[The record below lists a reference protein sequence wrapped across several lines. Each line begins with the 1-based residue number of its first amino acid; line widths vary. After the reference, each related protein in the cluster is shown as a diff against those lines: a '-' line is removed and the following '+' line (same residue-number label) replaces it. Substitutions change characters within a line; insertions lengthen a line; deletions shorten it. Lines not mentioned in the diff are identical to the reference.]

1 MYLVS
6 YACQQCSN
14 TKILSI
20 KKFHTRNTRQ
30 ANFAEAVLSRR
41 LISLVASLEQSC
53 KCARAVDL
61 LLDPQKARI
70 FQYLAPVSQYWN
82 PLQTAR
88 KLQQLPQDGKT

>member
-14 TKILSI
+14 TQNIINKKISY
-20 KKFHTRNTRQ
+20 TNTRQ

-70 FQYLAPVSQYWN
+70 FQYLAPVSEYWN